1 MLQFLRNLSQFF
13 AEPQPHPDKS
23 VPAMS
28 TPHVRISHLVQSS
41 PCSSSPA
48 ELLGILAENADMDPH
63 RDQTLRDCLVDE
75 VGHYRGS
82 SGSKSAHEVI
92 VVRFH
97 HDTSDDNG
105 MVHTDRRAAKFERL
119 KQDHHDDYTGCTPR
133 SSAPLVDVTREQL
146 DRTTTENR
154 DRVSFVENPICWLSK
169 YELVASFTPPPGTLN
184 IVDCAAA
191 AHVLTQRAV
200 HYTTLQFMCMWY
212 ARLLFETPRRLAG
225 SPPAQ
230 SGSAIR
236 DAGKFGRF
244 RVMRTDGRL
253 KLREPDRTLDDA
265 ASQVMALLHLRPG
278 SEGGSADAM
287 LSAFLREFQ
296 DSQGSTTIEPLR
308 EVEAQVKSVRDHLW
322 EVIEKAARNAFNRL
336 NASER
341 LQCERDTEHE
351 LRVRR
356 DAEYELLRAQR
367 EELRAQSNAKDEELC
382 MLRAQLAKYN
392 GNSSTSTVDN

>member
-1 MLQFLRNLSQFF
+1 MLQFLRNLGQFF

-23 VPAMS
+23 VPAMP

-63 RDQTLRDCLVDE
+63 RDQTLR
-75 VGHYRGS
+75 S

-119 KQDHHDDYTGCTPR
+119 KQDHQDDYTGCTPR
-133 SSAPLVDVTREQL
+133 TSAPLVDVTREQL

-191 AHVLTQRAV
+191 AH
-200 HYTTLQFMCMWY
+200 FMCMWY
-212 ARLLFETPRRLAG
+212 ARLLFETLPCW
-225 SPPAQ
+225 Q
-230 SGSAIR
+230 
-236 DAGKFGRF
+236 F

-253 KLREPDRTLDDA
+253 KLCEPDRTLDDA

-322 EVIEKAARNAFNRL
+322 EVIEKAARDAFNRL
-336 NASER
+336 NASGR

-356 DAEYELLRAQR
+356 DAEYEL
-367 EELRAQSNAKDEELC
+367 LRAQSNAKDEELC

>member
-1 MLQFLRNLSQFF
+1 MLQFFRNLGQLL
-13 AEPQPHPDKS
+13 AGPQPHPDKS

-28 TPHVRISHLVQSS
+28 TPHVRIAHLAQSS

-48 ELLGILAENADMDPH
+48 ELLGILAENADGDPH

-82 SGSKSAHEVI
+82 SGSKGAHEVV

-97 HDTSDDNG
+97 HDSSDDNG
-105 MVHTDRRAAKFERL
+105 MVHTDRRAGKFERL
-119 KQDHHDDYTGCTPR
+119 KQDHQDDYTGSTPR

-154 DRVSFVENPICWLSK
+154 DRVSFVEDPRCWLSR
-169 YELVASFTPPPGTLN
+169 YELVASFAPPPGTLN

-200 HYTTLQFMCMWY
+200 NYTTLQFMCMWY
-212 ARLLFETPRRLAG
+212 ARMLFEALRRLAG
-225 SPPAQ
+225 GPPAQ
-230 SGSAIR
+230 NGSAIR

-244 RVMRTDGRL
+244 RVVRTDGRL

-265 ASQVMALLHLRPG
+265 ASQVMTLLHLRPG
-278 SEGGSADAM
+278 SEGSSAEAM

-308 EVEAQVKSVRDHLW
+308 ELEAQVKSVRDHQW
-322 EVIEKAARNAFNRL
+322 ENIGKAAKAAREKSDRL
-336 NASER
+336 DAAERLAIDRLDAAER
-341 LQCERDTEHE
+341 LQREASGICIHLSKKVLTRTEG
-351 LRVRR
+351 RG
-356 DAEYELLRAQR
+356 A
-367 EELRAQSNAKDEELC
+367 
-382 MLRAQLAKYN
+382 
-392 GNSSTSTVDN
+392 

>member
-1 MLQFLRNLSQFF
+1 MLQFLRNLGQFF
-13 AEPQPHPDKS
+13 AGPQPHPDKS

-82 SGSKSAHEVI
+82 SGSKGAHEVI

-119 KQDHHDDYTGCTPR
+119 KQDHEDDYTGCTPR

-200 HYTTLQFMCMWY
+200 HYTTLQSMCMWY
-212 ARLLFETPRRLAG
+212 ARLLFETLRRLAG

-244 RVMRTDGRL
+244 RVVRTDGRL

-278 SEGGSADAM
+278 PEGSSSDAM

-308 EVEAQVKSVRDHLW
+308 ELEAQVKSVRDHQW
-322 EVIEKAARNAFNRL
+322 DNIGKAAKAAREKSDRL
-336 NASER
+336 DAAERLATDRLDTAER
-341 LQCERDTEHE
+341 LQ
-351 LRVRR
+351 
-356 DAEYELLRAQR
+356 R
-367 EELRAQSNAKDEELC
+367 EV
-382 MLRAQLAKYN
+382 
-392 GNSSTSTVDN
+392 GGI